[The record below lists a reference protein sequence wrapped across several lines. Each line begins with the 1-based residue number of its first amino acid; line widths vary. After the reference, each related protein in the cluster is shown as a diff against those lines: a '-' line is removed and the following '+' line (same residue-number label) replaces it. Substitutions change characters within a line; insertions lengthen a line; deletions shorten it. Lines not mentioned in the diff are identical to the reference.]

1 MIRFEEAA
9 VFYNV
14 LLQYTVRE
22 ACRAAGVWEKD
33 LSLSQITQAE
43 LQKFFEMVLF
53 ITIYALGCVSTGP
66 ELQSCRYLLRRRLSE
81 TLVNRWQHLRWL
93 KKIPSHKRKYASSI

>member
-22 ACRAAGVWEKD
+22 ACRAAGVWEKA
-33 LSLSQITQAE
+33 LSLSQITETE
-43 LQKFFEMVLF
+43 LQKFFETVLF
-53 ITIYALGCVSTGP
+53 ITIYACLFCMAKPIT
-66 ELQSCRYLLRRRLSE
+66 YLL
-81 TLVNRWQHLRWL
+81 
-93 KKIPSHKRKYASSI
+93 